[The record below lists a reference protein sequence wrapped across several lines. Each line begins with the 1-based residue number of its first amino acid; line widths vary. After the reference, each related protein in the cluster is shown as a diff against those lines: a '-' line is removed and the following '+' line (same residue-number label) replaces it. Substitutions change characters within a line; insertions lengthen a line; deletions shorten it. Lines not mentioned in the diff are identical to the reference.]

1 MSQLTGRRGGGG
13 RPGWDRRQNFSNESI
28 WRKGRF
34 AWKCSDSVRLTLTYC
49 FTIIESPSP
58 PLTCNSWPVMRP
70 NKSFSLQLFYRQST
84 SSERAFVL
92 LIKCQARGCCPNFW
106 QIHVTLRFKSK
117 AGRIGIRDGWS
128 CHWKNQRRLMFQ
140 TVADERGSVSSTKR
154 KFLFSLLWSGNTDS
168 WCWSGRKMA
177 VMGKLIYSAKLDI
190 FPIKRCSRSKGR

>member
-1 MSQLTGRRGGGG
+1 
-13 RPGWDRRQNFSNESI
+13 
-28 WRKGRF
+28 
-34 AWKCSDSVRLTLTYC
+34 
-49 FTIIESPSP
+49 
-58 PLTCNSWPVMRP
+58 MRP

-177 VMGKLIYSAKLDI
+177 DMGNLIYLARICHHSTCMFSGKLTMMMKFLISLQLFSQVAFL
-190 FPIKRCSRSKGR
+190 